1 MFLYHVTDAETIQT
15 ILREGLIPAGLTS
28 RIKEERDLTAAAE
41 KNGISLPIKRQDC
54 VFCYI
59 LFHEVV
65 EALRLDRKIYQK
77 IDQNSKPSGAV
88 VIDAEGIKD
97 QLYIADFNYFSDMID
112 LKQMK
117 TPNDVV
123 RSESYEDALINY
135 ANSVTPVT
143 EYESVADIDGEHRI
157 TEVLI
162 EDGISAS
169 RIEEVIFFEEV
180 DAEGYTS
187 SYPVPPIS

>member
-1 MFLYHVTDAETIQT
+1 MFLYHITEAKTIQT
-15 ILREGLIPAGLTS
+15 ILREGLIPSGSTS
-28 RIKEERDLTAAAE
+28 RDREESDLSAAAD
-41 KNGISLPIKRQDC
+41 KNGISLPVARQNS

-65 EALRLDRKIYQK
+65 ESLRFDRKIGRK
-77 IDQNSKPSGAV
+77 TDLNNGRRGVV
-88 VIDAEGIKD
+88 VIDAEGIKN
-97 QLYIADFNYFSDMID
+97 QLYVADFDYFSDIID
-112 LKQMK
+112 LKHMK
-117 TPNDVV
+117 TPDDTI

-169 RIEEVIFFEEV
+169 RIEEVIFLEKV
-180 DAEGYTS
+180 DANAYYS
-187 SYPVPPIS
+187 PYPVPPIN